1 MGWLKS
7 KFDNYIKKTAN
18 EERSNS
24 EFTQVSDPLLSAMI
38 NKTQITAS
46 QAKSIPAVAACLDKI
61 SNAIAMLPIK
71 LYKQE
76 KNKDGKRKKL
86 K

>member
-1 MGWLKS
+1 MVKS
-7 KFDNYIKKTAN
+7 KFDNYIKKTVE

-24 EFTQVSDPLLSAMI
+24 EFTQIGDPLLSAMI

-71 LYKQE
+71 LYKQDWLKMVKE
-76 KNKDGKRKKL
+76 KRL